1 MHMDPAKS
9 ILDRI
14 GYDNAARVTGKHIS
28 RVYRWTYPSGV
39 RGGTGGV
46 ISHTDAIKLLEFAR
60 SEGIDLNEVDF
71 MRAPTVVESPAGQE
85 DEAPPDTAENT
96 PHPFPA
102 TTSPKRDCAA

>member
-1 MHMDPAKS
+1 MDPAKS

-46 ISHTDAIKLLEFAR
+46 IPHGDAIKLLEYAR
-60 SEGIDLNEVDF
+60 SEGIDLSEVDF
-71 MRAPTVVESPAGQE
+71 MRAPTAVESTAGHE
-85 DEAPPDTAENT
+85 GEAPLGAAEDT
-96 PHPFPA
+96 PRPFPVA
-102 TTSPKRDCAA
+102 SPKEAA